1 MSYENASRQLTLSG
15 QEKFEKAYLTIS
27 NEFGIILVNNET
39 RLRKLRYEV
48 EEGNK
53 IVLFDLERQKLY
65 NGVFW
70 DKVTVNGANA
80 PTIEVL
86 KSWLDLL
93 SV

>member
-1 MSYENASRQLTLSG
+1 LN
-15 QEKFEKAYLTIS
+15 
-27 NEFGIILVNNET
+27 
-39 RLRKLRYEV
+39 RKIRYEV

-70 DKVTVNGANA
+70 DKVSVNGANA
-80 PTIEVL
+80 TTLEIL

-93 SV
+93 SI